1 MATINHSS
9 GADIIVPNNNGTTYR
24 GLGGDDTYILSNSIA
39 ANAAITIVDTSGA
52 NKIQLVDGLSV
63 ASTKFAADAVQL
75 TLSNGAVVTIN
86 GASNFDFDL
95 GGNATAGTSGSV
107 SDFAG
112 FAAGAGV
119 ATLPSSGSVAGASNV
134 SVTGTA
140 WSAGGSDSYTVTKSG
155 ASVSEGE
162 SVTFTITASSAV
174 SADTNFSWTVIGD
187 TNGAT
192 VTAASSSDIDV
203 LSGTATI
210 ASGATSTTFI
220 VSASSDSILEGIEGI
235 KVSVFDANSTAL
247 SSSKI
252 LVNNSGSAA
261 TSQSFTLTTGVNEN
275 IGGSGNDTFDA
286 STTAN
291 SLNDFDNLDG
301 AGGTDTVVA
310 KTTTVADVAT
320 SIAPVMKNIEVIS
333 ITNTD
338 STAAG
343 ALDPND
349 GDILTINLAETTSIA
364 KVVNVTSNDSVTF
377 DNVNNLVELEV
388 KSAQNDTTVNYNYA
402 ALAGAADNM
411 LITVK
416 GTNGTDI
423 SIDDDNPLDTSV
435 IETVTI
441 NSQSVANTIDSLDLS
456 KVNTGALVITGDKSL
471 VITSA
476 LDATITSVDASA
488 NTGGL
493 ALTNSPGFANVTITG
508 SSAADVL
515 AASTGNVNVSGGDGN
530 DILVAATTWDGNDV
544 FDGGDGIDTLTLSDS
559 FEPLNTG
566 PASANTLAAGLSS
579 VEVISL
585 SGASKVIS
593 LDKDMGSLDTISISD
608 ALAQTVNLN
617 DGYVGDTTVIIGTS
631 TSTSN
636 RDAIEKI
643 VNTANVDLSIYAKV
657 GDIDG
662 DTAGKTTITGGYG
675 QDTLYLY
682 NVASGDTTALLGD
695 GTANNITNIDKIVIK
710 DGTAGNNVTIDTGDY
725 ALTSAAG
732 AAIPLTIDGSAMGA
746 TEVLTTGVGG
756 TSLAKMNVIGGD
768 ASDVLTG
775 GTLADTIS
783 GGAGN
788 DTIDIVN
795 GSGNVID
802 GGAGN
807 DIITTGEGIDNI
819 SGGAGNDTI
828 AAENNLKL
836 DDTIDGGDGT
846 DTLTIGADITSAS
859 IFGAVSNIEVIKPAA
874 GEDITVT
881 GALGGA
887 TTFDFSNAAKN
898 ELTISSAGTYTSDTT
913 VTFGA
918 ALDANG
924 NDDKVVNSN
933 NVTLTVNA
941 LDEDIDAGT
950 TLTGGTGTD
959 TLNITATGGGTGAVL
974 TAVTNFEAINVV
986 DAVTA
991 GTNVKITP
999 NLTTTK
1005 TQNIS
1010 ASELDG
1016 STQNDEQLTLLGEG
1030 AAGKLNVTGGAGNDA
1045 ITGGNAND
1053 TLTGGNGQ
1061 DAINGNSGA
1070 DNISGGDANDTITID
1085 TKAEYTSA
1093 VGSDTIDGGAG
1104 TDTVAFGAA
1113 MNMAAS
1119 QLGSIS
1125 NTEKWTITA
1134 GSEFT
1139 ISDAVLANN
1148 PGLSFVY
1155 AGNGTLSGGEDTAG
1169 AALMTTAINFAG
1181 TANGDMKL
1189 VGSSGD
1195 DTYTFSG
1202 LSTLTAADTI
1212 DGNAG
1217 SDTIQ
1222 ILNNTSP
1229 GGADGTGDAM
1239 NAGNSKQIAF
1249 GSNIKGIETI
1259 LVTDLAADY
1268 GGDID
1273 IAIADGYT
1281 DTSLTIDGS
1290 SLDVNATDESDGE
1303 TLKVVS
1309 SDANTA
1315 LTVLGGEGRDTITG
1329 GGAGDSIVG
1338 NGAYDSLTGGG
1349 GNDTIEGG
1357 AGADTILGGAGTDNI
1372 SGGAGNDAINVT
1384 TFTDFKTSGGVE
1396 TVDGGAGTDSL
1407 NFAANAELILTAPE
1421 LSQLTAIETITMAT
1435 QGNASTLTFGNET
1448 FTNLG
1453 APSLA
1458 LVSNTGAGVTTIDG
1472 SAVSNGSFLIINDIG
1487 SDTADKYVGGTGDDI
1502 FRFDGTAGLKAND
1515 TVTGNGGSDTVQL
1528 DASAAAVTATLDLD
1542 TTSVEKVVVYSGAT
1556 GVEAGAV
1563 TLQLGEH
1570 SVPALNAYTSA
1581 GLIIDMSAA
1590 VNPGVAGAIVN
1601 FTESTAVA
1609 GVDNDNA
1616 DITGELIKA
1625 PLTII
1630 GTSKADTLMGSA
1642 GNDTITG
1649 NSTLTNDIL
1658 VGGDGNDTLTSG
1670 SGADQLG
1677 GGVGNDNL
1685 SSGAGNDTLF
1695 GASGND
1701 ILNAG
1706 DGTDRIDGEGGLD
1719 NITTG
1724 LGNDTVVYDA
1734 ASDSSGS
1741 LKDVITDFT
1750 QSTINAVTGETT
1762 AAGDNIEINFG
1773 TLGNAVNT
1781 WALSD
1786 KGDVENGGLA
1796 AAAIDG
1802 VMGSFVF
1809 ADDTSTIYLDFNGD
1823 GFLNTAD
1830 LQITVTGLTSFHSND
1845 INAIVTAGTGG
1856 DTLTGGSG
1864 DDKITGGAGA
1874 DSLYGG
1880 YGNDTIAGA
1889 AGGDKIYGQGGND
1902 ILSNTGGADST
1913 IDGGAGD
1920 DTLSGSATNQ
1930 MALTGGTG
1938 DDIFDLSA
1946 TTVQANL
1953 DTITDFED
1961 AGAVVGDIIK
1971 LDGADTSDG
1980 TLDGAAPVFAT
1991 LSTPAGT
1998 GAPAAIVG
2006 TPASNAFDVL
2016 EITVDS
2022 GTAALAADF
2031 VDAGTGA
2038 NLIKNIGPGNDE
2050 TATGITVTAQHSF
2063 FIIAYDAG
2071 NAYIYAAVNGANDVL
2086 MEPAAIK
2093 PLAIITGVT
2102 AGSFIADDFLLA

>member
-119 ATLPSSGSVAGASNV
+119 ATLPASGSVAGASNV

-140 WSAGGSDSYTVTKSG
+140 WSAGGGSFSVTKSG
-155 ASVSEGE
+155 SNVSEGE

-174 SADTNFSWTVIGD
+174 TADTNFSWTVIGD
-187 TNGAT
+187 SNGST
-192 VTAASSSDIDV
+192 VDKAGTSDIDV

-210 ASGATSTTFI
+210 AAGATSTTFN
-220 VSASSDSILEGIEGI
+220 VTASSDSIVEGIEGI
-235 KVSVFDANSTAL
+235 KVSVFDADSTAL
-247 SSSKI
+247 SSSTI
-252 LVNNSGSAA
+252 LVNNTGSAA
-261 TSQSFTLTTGVNEN
+261 TSQSFTMTTGVNEQV
-275 IGGSGNDTFDA
+275 GGSGNDTYDA
-286 STTAN
+286 STTNN
-291 SLNDFDNLDG
+291 SLNDFDNIDG
-301 AGGTDTVVA
+301 AGGTDTVVS
-310 KTTTVADVAT
+310 KTSSTAASTIT
-320 SIAPVMKNIEVIS
+320 PVMNNIEVIS
-333 ITNTD
+333 ITHT
-338 STAAG
+338 SGTANNG
-343 ALDPND
+343 
-349 GDILTINLAETTSIA
+349 TIFTVNLAEATSIN
-364 KVVNVTSNDSVTF
+364 KLMNITSNDAVSFT
-377 DNVNNLVELEV
+377 NVAQISSLEI
-388 KSAQNDTTVNYNYA
+388 KSAQQDTTVEYDAA
-402 ALAGAADNM
+402 ALAGTSDNM
-411 LITVK
+411 NVVIK
-416 GTNGTDI
+416 GTNGTDL
-423 SIDDDNPLDTSV
+423 SIADDNPLSSSV
-435 IETVTI
+435 LENLTLS
-441 NSQSVANTIDSLDLS
+441 SQSVANTLDLLS
-456 KVNTGALVITGDKSL
+456 TTGVNVPKLTVVGDKKL
-471 VITSA
+471 TITAA
-476 LDATITSVDASA
+476 LDAGIATIDSSGS
-488 NTGGL
+488 TGGL
-493 ALTNSPGFANVTITG
+493 TLSAAPGYGGVTVTGGAGVETITVG
-508 SSAADVL
+508 A
-515 AASTGNVNVSGGDGN
+515 GNVNVSGGAGN
-530 DILVAATTWDGNDV
+530 DVLSAAATWNGYDV
-544 FDGGDGIDTLTLSDS
+544 FDGGDGTDTLALTAS

-566 PASANTLAAGLSS
+566 PASANTIAAGLSN
-579 VEVISL
+579 VETL
-585 SGASKVIS
+585 SMTGANTVIS
-593 LDKDMGSLDTISISD
+593 LDKDMGSLNTLVISD
-608 ALAQTVNLN
+608 AAKQTVNLN
-617 DGYVGDTTVIIGTS
+617 DGYVGATSIIVGTA
-631 TSTSN
+631 TSGSN
-636 RDAIEKI
+636 RDAVEKI

-662 DTAGKTTITGGYG
+662 DTNSKTTITGGYG

-695 GTANNITNIDKIVIK
+695 GTNNNITLVDKIVIL
-710 DGTAGNNVTIDTGDY
+710 DGTAGNDVTIDTGDY

-807 DIITTGEGIDNI
+807 DIITTGEGVDNI

-846 DTLTIGADITSAS
+846 DTLTIGANITSAS

-918 ALDANG
+918 ALDGDG

-1030 AAGKLNVTGGAGNDA
+1030 AAGKLNITGGAGNDA

-1053 TLTGGNGQ
+1053 TITGGNGQ

-1085 TKAEYTSA
+1085 SKAEYTSA

-1259 LVTDLAADY
+1259 LVTDLAADF

-1407 NFAANAELILTAPE
+1407 NFAANAVLTLTAPE

-1435 QGNASTLTFGNET
+1435 QGNAATLTFGNET

-1542 TTSVEKVVVYSGAT
+1542 TTSVEKVVVYAGAT

-1570 SVPALNAYTSA
+1570 SVAALNAYTSA

-1601 FTESTAVA
+1601 FTDDGDS
-1609 GVDNDNA
+1609 GIDFDNA

-1625 PLTII
+1625 PLTIT

-1649 NSTLTNDIL
+1649 NSTLTNDVI

-1695 GASGND
+1695 GAAGND

-1734 ASDSSGS
+1734 AADSSGS

-1773 TLGNAVNT
+1773 TLGNSVNT
-1781 WALSD
+1781 WTLSD

-1830 LQITVTGLTSFHSND
+1830 LQITVSGLTSFHSND

-1864 DDKITGGAGA
+1864 DDAITGGAGA

-1902 ILSNTGGADST
+1902 TLSNSGGADST

-1930 MALTGGTG
+1930 IALTGGTG

-1946 TTVQANL
+1946 TTVQANR
-1953 DTITDFED
+1953 DTIADFED

-1980 TLDGAAPVFAT
+1980 TLDGAAPVFAQAT
-1991 LSTPAGT
+1991 VAAGNA
-1998 GAPAAIVG
+1998 APVAIVG
-2006 TPASNAFDVL
+2006 TPNSDAFDVL
-2016 EITVDS
+2016 EITIDS
-2022 GTAALAADF
+2022 GTATLASDF
-2031 VDAGTGA
+2031 VDAGTSVNLFKNLGA
-2038 NLIKNIGPGNDE
+2038 LNNE
-2050 TATGITVTAQHSF
+2050 TTTGITVTGEHSF

-2071 NAYIYAAVNGANDVL
+2071 NAYIYAAVNGADDVL
-2086 MEPAAIK
+2086 MEPAAVK